1 VTHVVLIEA
10 KTSEV
15 EGAVDQADVARC
27 AELRKLLMIKV
38 VDGEG
43 RRPVTQGGVVV
54 MLMEGLFEVADDMA
68 MRCLRS

>member
-10 KTSEV
+10 KASEV
-15 EGAVDQADVARC
+15 EGAVDQADVVRC

-54 MLMEGLFEVADDMA
+54 MLMEGQFEVADDMA
-68 MRCLRS
+68 MRCLRR